1 MNRFFSFRAIIFDI
15 DFKEG
20 FVVHFRFL
28 DQSADGEKDS
38 EAENIYDS
46 SSDLEEGTND
56 ESSTTDS
63 SSVSD
68 WIEPSMQLC
77 CPNKS
82 GMLQQKQ
89 GFGVVLEALYMMQH
103 EPMVKVRPLIF
114 LQCLFCPSIIF
125 FFCCFCL

>member
-1 MNRFFSFRAIIFDI
+1 MILISKR
-15 DFKEG
+15 G

-28 DQSADGEKDS
+28 DQLADGEKDS
-38 EAENIYDS
+38 EAETIYDA
-46 SSDLEEGTND
+46 SSDLEEGRND

-63 SSVSD
+63 SSATSASSVSD

-89 GFGVVLEALYMMQH
+89 GYGVVLEAICMIQK
-103 EPMVKVRPLIF
+103 EPMVKVTLNI
-114 LQCLFCPSIIF
+114 PSMSF
-125 FFCCFCL
+125 FA